1 MDEFMPKAFRELL
14 SLEKYILDCTE
25 IFTEMPTYYRSQS
38 ATFPIYKHHKK
49 AKKLI
54 GIALSGSVP
63 LASELYTVQFNDKKM
78 TRDSRISDLLEPGDS
93 IMADKGLI

>member
-1 MDEFMPKAFRELL
+1 MSKAFRELL

-25 IFTEMPTYYRSQS
+25 IVIEMPTYYRGQS

-49 AKKLI
+49 AKWLI
-54 GIALSGSVP
+54 GIALSRSVP

-78 TRDSRISDLLEPGDS
+78 TRDS
-93 IMADKGLI
+93 